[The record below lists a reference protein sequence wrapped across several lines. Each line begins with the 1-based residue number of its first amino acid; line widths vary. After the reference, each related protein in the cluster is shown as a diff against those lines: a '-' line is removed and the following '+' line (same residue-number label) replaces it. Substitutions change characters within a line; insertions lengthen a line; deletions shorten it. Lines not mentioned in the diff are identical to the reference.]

1 MRLILIDSGPSPS
14 RGRQPSEILPL
25 QPLLTPAALFPPYQ
39 SHLAGLFL
47 VLHIPQAQW
56 TLHLLFPP
64 LEF

>member
-1 MRLILIDSGPSPS
+1 MRLILID
-14 RGRQPSEILPL
+14 RGRALQRGCQPSEILPL

-47 VLHIPQAQW
+47 VLRIPQAQW
-56 TLHLLFPP
+56 TLHLLLPP